1 MVVNFLKDTVGVVI
15 NGQVATIELE
25 KQNILH
31 GIKKD
36 MLKELIQKLK
46 EISLS
51 DDIQI
56 VVLTGKEGAF
66 FTEFHNSVLS
76 EIENENDFYYIME
89 LINELIMTL
98 YSMSKVTIAGINGK
112 ASGLGMSLALAT
124 DHILVNESGQLVLNT
139 MEQGIIPIGGAHFF
153 LERRLGEDRARHL
166 IWETRTLS
174 ASEAKQLYLINEIAE
189 GDLQEAINE
198 KVEQWTRSPILAM
211 IKTKKILGE
220 KNRPHILKMLE
231 LEKIA
236 LYQMM
241 KTRDYQEYCQAF
253 KEKRVPNYIGK

>member
-1 MVVNFLKDTVGVVI
+1 
-15 NGQVATIELE
+15 
-25 KQNILH
+25 
-31 GIKKD
+31 

-124 DHILVNESGQLVLNT
+124 DHILVNESSQLVLNT
-139 MEQGIIPIGGAHFF
+139 MGRGIIPIGGAHFF
-153 LERRLGEDRARHL
+153 LEKG
-166 IWETRTLS
+166 
-174 ASEAKQLYLINEIAE
+174 
-189 GDLQEAINE
+189 
-198 KVEQWTRSPILAM
+198 
-211 IKTKKILGE
+211 
-220 KNRPHILKMLE
+220 
-231 LEKIA
+231 
-236 LYQMM
+236 
-241 KTRDYQEYCQAF
+241 
-253 KEKRVPNYIGK
+253 